1 MIVSFRDILESQ
13 YKFIEEEEEQAYEDI

>member
-13 YKFIEEEEEQAYEDI
+13 YKFIEEEEQAYEDI

>member
-13 YKFIEEEEEQAYEDI
+13 YQFIQEEEQAYEDF

>member
-13 YKFIEEEEEQAYEDI
+13 YQFIQEEEQDYEDF